1 MRTIRGKKA
10 LVTGA
15 ASGIGRAIAVALA
28 REGALLYL
36 LDIDAVNLAAVAADA
51 ERHGAPVV
59 DVTCD
64 LARPEQITAVTRAL
78 LEDWGGLDILINN
91 AGVSYHG
98 KTDAMPAKEWQR
110 LLAIN
115 LLAPVQLTMELLPA
129 LLAREEAHI
138 VNVCSILGLVAIP
151 RFAAYQTSKF
161 GLVGFSESLRAEY
174 TCRGLGVTALCPGF
188 VRTNIFQAMLDGEGA
203 RPMRTP
209 PQWCYAS
216 PELVAARAVRAIY
229 RNRGVAP
236 VTWLAGFLWSV
247 KRLAPRLWDFASRAR
262 MKKGR
267 KPAEA
272 GRPETAAVR
281 AGGPGA

>member
-1 MRTIRGKKA
+1 MKTIRGKKA

-15 ASGIGRAIAVALA
+15 ASGIGRAIALALA
-28 REGALLYL
+28 REGAALYL
-36 LDIDAVNLAAVAADA
+36 LDIDAANLAAVASEAR
-51 ERHGAPVV
+51 RHGTPVV
-59 DVTCD
+59 DAPCD
-64 LARPEQITAVTRAL
+64 LARPEQITAATQAL
-78 LEDWGGLDILINN
+78 LEDWGELDILINN

-98 KTDAMPAKEWQR
+98 RTDAMPAKQWRR

-115 LLAPVQLTMELLPA
+115 LLAPVQLTMELLPV

-151 RFAAYQTSKF
+151 RFTAYQTSKF

-188 VRTNIFQAMLDGEGA
+188 VRTNIYRAMLDGEGA
-203 RPMRTP
+203 RPMRNP
-209 PQWCYAS
+209 PRWFYAS
-216 PELVAARAVRAIY
+216 PELVAARAVRAIH
-229 RNRGVAP
+229 RNQGVAP

-262 MKKGR
+262 KKKGR
-267 KPAEA
+267 RPADA
-272 GRPETAAVR
+272 RPPETKPTTTSASC
-281 AGGPGA
+281 